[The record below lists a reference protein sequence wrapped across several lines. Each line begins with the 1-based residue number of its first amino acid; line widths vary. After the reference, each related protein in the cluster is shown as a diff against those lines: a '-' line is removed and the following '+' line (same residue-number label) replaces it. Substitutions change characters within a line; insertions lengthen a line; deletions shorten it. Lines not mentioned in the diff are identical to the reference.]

1 MNKTPVLELREIFLN
16 YGSVN
21 ALKNINLTF
30 YESEIHAIVGEHG
43 AGKSSIGLITSGF
56 LKPSSGRIFWKNSS
70 SYEYLTLKQSRKLG
84 IEMVP
89 QHSSFFEDFSIAENL
104 FINNPTVDVL
114 SLSNRKKFMHTAM
127 NFLEEIHIPLNPLE
141 LLRNLPLPEK
151 TLVDVLKHIY
161 VNPKV
166 LILDEAL
173 EKLTASS
180 LTKILP
186 ILKKLKNEGST
197 IVFITHRIDDIYE
210 YADQVTIIRKG
221 ELLITDSAQNI
232 DKINLIKLAYT
243 QIPKEETLKHVSSEF
258 YQLLKYN
265 QAILE
270 KLPVNL
276 IVTDKDQQIKLFNEQ
291 AIQYFEIKR
300 DDFYNMPLE
309 SLFAERNEELFTRI
323 EAALNEKDGKILD
336 DQPIYIHGTVKMSH
350 ITINPIF
357 DGNFQIGNMII
368 LEDITER
375 QKLREQ
381 IMFSE
386 KLASVGI
393 LAAGVAHE
401 INNPLEIL
409 ENCIDYLNLELTDQ
423 EQVKALKDIEDVK
436 NSIAQIVSN
445 LVSFSDTRTNVS
457 ELFDVNELIGEIINL
472 VKHYSKHRNTTIS
485 FHHHN
490 CIHINAN
497 KNEIKQVIINLI
509 KNSFEAISDG
519 GDIIIS
525 TNLISQAQAEFAEI
539 TVRDTGCGIKAD
551 NPSDIFLP
559 FYSTKKISGKNL
571 GLGLYMSYTL
581 MKNNHGDITVKN
593 LDEGGCQFT
602 ILLPAYIGNHHQV
615 S

>member
-1 MNKTPVLELREIFLN
+1 MSKTPALELREIFLN
-16 YGSVN
+16 YSSVN

-43 AGKSSIGLITSGF
+43 AGKSSIGLIASGF

-70 SYEYLTLKQSRKLG
+70 AYEYLTINQARKLG

-89 QHSSFFEDFSIAENL
+89 QYSSFFEDFSIAENL
-104 FINNPTVDVL
+104 FINNPTMYSH
-114 SLSNRKKFMHTAM
+114 SLSNRKKFLRTAM
-127 NFLEEIHIPLNPLE
+127 SFLEEIHIPLDPTKP
-141 LLRNLPLPEK
+141 LRNLPLPEK

-161 VNPKV
+161 VHPKV
-166 LILDEAL
+166 LILDETL
-173 EKLTASS
+173 EKLTAAS
-180 LTKILP
+180 LTKVLP
-186 ILKKLKNEGST
+186 ILKKLKNDGSA
-197 IVFITHRIDDIYE
+197 IIFITHRIDDIYE

-221 ELLITDSAQNI
+221 ELLITDSAQQI

-243 QIPKEETLKHVSSEF
+243 QIPKEDTLKNASSEF

-276 IVTDKDQQIKLFNEQ
+276 IVTDKEQNIKLFNEQ

-309 SLFAERNEELFTRI
+309 ALFANRNEELLSRI
-323 EAALNEKDGKILD
+323 KAALNEKDGKILD
-336 DQPIYIHGTVKMSH
+336 DQPIYIHGTLKMSH

-357 DGNFQIGNMII
+357 DGNFKIGNMII
-368 LEDITER
+368 LEDTTER

-381 IMFSE
+381 MLFSE
-386 KLASVGI
+386 KLASVGL

-409 ENCIDYLNLELTDQ
+409 ENCLDYLQLELTDQ
-423 EQVKALKDIEDVK
+423 EHRKALKDIEDVK

-445 LVSFSDTRTNVS
+445 LVSFSDNRTSVC
-457 ELFDVNELIGEIINL
+457 EVFDINALIHGIINL
-472 VKHYSKHRNTTIS
+472 VQHYSKNRQTQID
-485 FHHHN
+485 FHHQN
-490 CIHINAN
+490 GILIQAN
-497 KNEIKQVIINLI
+497 KHEIKQVIINLF
-509 KNSFEAISDG
+509 KNSFEAMPNG
-519 GDIIIS
+519 GQVLIS
-525 TNLISQAQAEFAEI
+525 TNLVEHAGSKWASILFS
-539 TVRDTGCGIKAD
+539 DTGCGIEAE
-551 NPSDIFLP
+551 NLNNIFLP

-581 MKNNHGDITVKN
+581 VKNNHGDISVKN
-593 LDEGGCQFT
+593 LAEGGCQFT
-602 ILLPAYIGNHHQV
+602 ILLPGT
-615 S
+615 